1 MINHYSGLGW
11 RRTRVKAK
19 RAKATVERAIL
30 SPGRARS
37 LARSHLK
44 LPTDTQLGEIGRK
57 VLLQLALN
65 EDEDSRVRV
74 VAARELVVLGVAE
87 EDRRRLAGSVRLGEL
102 LGMSD
107 AELERHAEEETE
119 Q

>member
-1 MINHYSGLGW
+1 MQ
-11 RRTRVKAK
+11 AK

-44 LPTDTQLGEIGRK
+44 LPTDTQLGEIGRQ
-57 VLLQLALN
+57 VLLQLALD
-65 EDEDSRVRV
+65 EAEDSRVRV

-87 EDRRRLAGSVRLGEL
+87 EERRRLAGSAQLGEL
-102 LGMSD
+102 MSMSD
-107 AELERHAEEETE
+107 AELERHAAGEIE